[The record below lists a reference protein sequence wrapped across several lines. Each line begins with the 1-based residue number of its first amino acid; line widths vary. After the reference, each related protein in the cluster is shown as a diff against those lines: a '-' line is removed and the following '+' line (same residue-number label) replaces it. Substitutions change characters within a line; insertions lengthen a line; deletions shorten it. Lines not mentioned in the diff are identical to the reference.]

1 MDDVAR
7 AAGCARQSIYKH
19 FATKDELL
27 TALFAREVERYL
39 LALEHMLAE
48 RRRQRGR
55 PAASDLEE
63 AFAYTLGYLRG
74 HPLVGRILADP
85 QGMLSVL
92 ALGGGSVLEAVTRG
106 IGRVL
111 GALADDRALRA
122 VDGVLV
128 GEIFVRLIAS
138 FLLLP
143 RLALDPEDDEA
154 VRALFRECVVEGLRS
169 PRLRQSAKRNA

>member
-1 MDDVAR
+1 MCHCDATTLLRRYPALVIGSLRQAAFDGAR
-7 AAGCARQSIYKH
+7 KEY
-19 FATKDELL
+19 
-27 TALFAREVERYL
+27 
-39 LALEHMLAE
+39 
-48 RRRQRGR
+48 
-55 PAASDLEE
+55 P
-63 AFAYTLGYLRG
+63 LGYLRG
-74 HPLVGRILADP
+74 HPLAGRILADP
-85 QGMLSVL
+85 DGMLSVL

-111 GALADDRALRA
+111 GARADDGALRA

-154 VRALFRECVVEGLRS
+154 VRALFRACVVEGLGQR
-169 PRLRQSAKRNA
+169 AKRNA

>member
-7 AAGCARQSIYKH
+7 AAGCARQSVYKH

-48 RRRQRGR
+48 RGR
-55 PAASDLEE
+55 HDASDLEE

-92 ALGGGSVLEAVTRG
+92 ALGDGSVLEAVTRG

-169 PRLRQSAKRNA
+169 PRVRRSAKRNA

>member
-1 MDDVAR
+1 LSKRRTTADDVAR
-7 AAGCARQSIYKH
+7 VAGCARQSIYKH
-19 FATKDELL
+19 FGTKDELL
-27 TALFAREVERYL
+27 TALFAREVQRYL
-39 LALEHMLAE
+39 VALEQMLAE
-48 RRRQRGR
+48 RGR
-55 PAASDLEE
+55 HDASDLEE

-85 QGMLSVL
+85 EGMLSVL

-111 GALADDRALRA
+111 GDLADDGALRA
-122 VDGVLV
+122 VDRVLV

-154 VRALFRECVVEGLRS
+154 VRALFRECVVEGLRQ
-169 PRLRQSAKRNA
+169 RAKRNT

>member
-7 AAGCARQSIYKH
+7 VAGCARQSIYKH
-19 FATKDELL
+19 FGTKDELL
-27 TALFAREVERYL
+27 TALFAREVQRYL
-39 LALEHMLAE
+39 VALEQMLAE
-48 RRRQRGR
+48 RGR
-55 PAASDLEE
+55 HDASDLEE

-85 QGMLSVL
+85 EGMLSVL
-92 ALGGGSVLEAVTRG
+92 ALGDGSVLEAVTRG
-106 IGRVL
+106 VGRVL
-111 GALADDRALRA
+111 GALANDA

-143 RLALDPEDDEA
+143 RLALDPGDDEA
-154 VRALFRECVVEGLRS
+154 VRALFRECVVEGLGQR
-169 PRLRQSAKRNA
+169 AKRNAEDFLTN

>member
-1 MDDVAR
+1 MSR
-7 AAGCARQSIYKH
+7 GCVPNCD
-19 FATKDELL
+19 ATTWWTL
-27 TALFAREVERYL
+27 RRYL

-48 RRRQRGR
+48 RGRRD
-55 PAASDLEE
+55 ASDLEE

-85 QGMLSVL
+85 EGMLSVL
-92 ALGGGSVLEAVTRG
+92 ALGDGSVLEAVTRG

-111 GALADDRALRA
+111 GALADNGAPSCRRGPGRRDLRPA
-122 VDGVLV
+122 HRVVLV
-128 GEIFVRLIAS
+128 
-138 FLLLP
+138 P

-169 PRLRQSAKRNA
+169 PRVRRSVKRNA

>member
-48 RRRQRGR
+48 RGR
-55 PAASDLEE
+55 HASDLEE

-85 QGMLSVL
+85 KGMLSVL
-92 ALGGGSVLEAVTRG
+92 ALGGGSVPEAVT
-106 IGRVL
+106 
-111 GALADDRALRA
+111 
-122 VDGVLV
+122 
-128 GEIFVRLIAS
+128 E
-138 FLLLP
+138 
-143 RLALDPEDDEA
+143 
-154 VRALFRECVVEGLRS
+154 
-169 PRLRQSAKRNA
+169 